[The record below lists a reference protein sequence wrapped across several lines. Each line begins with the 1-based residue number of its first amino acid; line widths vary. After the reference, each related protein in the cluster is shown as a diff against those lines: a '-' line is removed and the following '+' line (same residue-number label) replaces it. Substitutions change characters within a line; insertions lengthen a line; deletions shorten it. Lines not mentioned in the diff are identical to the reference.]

1 MGCWGSGGVDEGME
15 GGEDESVYIYMCG
28 VQTEKKINE
37 LLVTN
42 W

>member
-1 MGCWGSGGVDEGME
+1 MRGWE

-28 VQTEKKINE
+28 VQMEKKINE